1 MEGLDVDNVG
11 LKVGE
16 KVSPVAVGP
25 TVGASVVTVG
35 APLTLGL

>member
-1 MEGLDVDNVG
+1 VYKVG
-11 LKVGE
+11 LLVGE
-16 KVSPVAVGP
+16 KVLPIVVGP